1 MKNPKSENSI
11 SGCKHIQFSD
21 GNRFL
26 HKKNICMQKIE
37 NFLLNRLFEGEFD
50 YNLVSYMNID
60 FSNLI

>member
-26 HKKNICMQKIE
+26 HKKKNICMYIE
-37 NFLLNRLFEGEFD
+37 NRKFFD
-50 YNLVSYMNID
+50 K
-60 FSNLI
+60 